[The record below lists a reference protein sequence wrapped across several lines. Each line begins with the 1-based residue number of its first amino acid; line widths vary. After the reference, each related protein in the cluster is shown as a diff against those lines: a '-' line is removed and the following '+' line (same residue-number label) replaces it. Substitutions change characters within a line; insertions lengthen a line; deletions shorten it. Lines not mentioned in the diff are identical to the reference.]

1 MTLELLN
8 AFRYDP
14 PPGWEEGLLFD
25 IWRNLIQFDRYQM
38 LVDGL
43 WLTLQ
48 IALLA
53 VITGTILGF
62 ILALLKMSKLKP
74 LRAVATTYIST
85 IRGIPLVVQLALMR
99 WVILPH
105 HMPLLWVCVITFGI
119 HSGAYVAE
127 IFRAG
132 ILSVDH
138 GQTEAGRSLGL
149 SSTKTMSLIV
159 FPQAFKNALPSLVNE
174 FIILFKDTSIVGF
187 IGAQDLTQ
195 MSQFIRSRTF
205 SPFVPL
211 ITVALIYLV
220 FVLTMTWLLGI
231 LERRLR
237 KSDSR

>member
-1 MTLELLN
+1 MTLEFLN

-25 IWRNLIQFDRYQM
+25 IWRNLIQYDRYQF
-38 LVDGL
+38 LLNGL
-43 WLTLQ
+43 SLTAQ
-48 IALLA
+48 IAFFA
-53 VITGTILGF
+53 VILGTILGF
-62 ILALLKMSKLKP
+62 LLALMKLSKHKP
-74 LRAVATTYIST
+74 IQAIATAYIST
-85 IRGIPLVVQLALMR
+85 IRGIPLLVQLLLMR
-99 WVILPH
+99 FVILPMH
-105 HMPLLWVCVITFGI
+105 VPALWVCVITFGL
-119 HSGAYVAE
+119 HSSAYVAE

-195 MSQFIRSRTF
+195 MAQFIRARTF
-205 SPFVPL
+205 SEFVPL
-211 ITVALIYLV
+211 IAIALIYLV
-220 FVLTMTWLLGI
+220 LVLTMTWLMGL